1 MKKIY
6 VVLMLLAVLFISS
19 QVRAQQTFD
28 SGTGR
33 AQNVFVELYG
43 QGLLFSANYD
53 TRFSNKR
60 DGIGGRV
67 GIGYFAVDGNNLT
80 TIPIGLNYLL
90 GKGRNF
96 FEVGLGATY
105 LSAKLSGDDFFK
117 SDNSDVTG
125 SEIIGTMS
133 FSYRL
138 QPINSGFALRAGFS
152 PIFGN
157 GFFIPYFPN
166 FSLGYTFSGKHK

>member
-1 MKKIY
+1 MKNSYII
-6 VVLMLLAVLFISS
+6 LLLLIALFVSKNS
-19 QVRAQQTFD
+19 NAQQIGD

-43 QGLLFSANYD
+43 QGLVFSANYD
-53 TRFSNKR
+53 TRFNNKR
-60 DGIGGRV
+60 DGIGGRA
-67 GIGYFAVDGNNLT
+67 GIGYVAIGNSHAT

-90 GKGRNF
+90 GKGKNF
-96 FEVGLGATY
+96 FEIGLGATY
-105 LSAKLSGDDFFK
+105 LSAKLSGDDFFTG
-117 SDNSDVTG
+117 DNSNTTG
-125 SEIIGTMS
+125 SNIIGTMS

-157 GFFIPYFPN
+157 GFFVPYFPN
-166 FSLGYTFSGKHK
+166 FSLGYTF